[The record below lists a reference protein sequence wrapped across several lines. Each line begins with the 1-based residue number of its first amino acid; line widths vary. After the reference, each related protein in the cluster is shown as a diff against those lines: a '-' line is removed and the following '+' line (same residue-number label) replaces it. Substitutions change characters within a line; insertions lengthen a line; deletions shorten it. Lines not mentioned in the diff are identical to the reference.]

1 MASKGKGIH
10 DDDTGVPLSES
21 TSDSDSEA
29 SDYDANWSNRKG
41 VLIDISRRFQESL
54 KYNKEDVDALDAAR
68 QTEERHACVQFDVA
82 VFGVEIQSHRDY
94 PESARK
100 LLWNTF
106 AEIQA
111 NADRN
116 INEFR
121 HDGWKWRDATEDDMM
136 VKCGDGELVHPAS
149 YSSQKASPKRKGGRK
164 KTRTHRR
171 KDRQYAPVRDRASTR
186 V

>member
-1 MASKGKGIH
+1 MASKSQGIH

-21 TSDSDSEA
+21 TSDSEA
-29 SDYDANWSNRKG
+29 SDCEGEWSN
-41 VLIDISRRFQESL
+41 VALIDPSQRFQEGL
-54 KYNKEDVDALDAAR
+54 KYNKKDVQALEAAR
-68 QTEERHACVQFDVA
+68 QAEDRHACVQFEAIVSGVA
-82 VFGVEIQSHRDY
+82 IRSHRDY

-116 INEFR
+116 IHEFR
-121 HDGWKWRDATEDDMM
+121 HDGWKWRDATEDEMM
-136 VKCGDGELVHPAS
+136 VKSGDGELVHPAS
-149 YSSQKASPKRKGGRK
+149 YNPHKAPPKRKGGRK
-164 KTRTHRR
+164 KTRAHRR
-171 KDRQYAPVRDRASTR
+171 RGRQYAHGRERASL